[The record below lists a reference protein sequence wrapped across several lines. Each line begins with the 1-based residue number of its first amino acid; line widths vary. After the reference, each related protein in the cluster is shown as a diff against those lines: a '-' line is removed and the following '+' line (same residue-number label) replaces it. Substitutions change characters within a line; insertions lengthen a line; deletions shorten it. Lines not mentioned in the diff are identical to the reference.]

1 MSSEVM
7 ETELCVQVC
16 VRVSSS
22 RVGWFALLEKAL
34 QLPGMNESHT

>member
-16 VRVSSS
+16 VRVH
-22 RVGWFALLEKAL
+22 VCEFIQG
-34 QLPGMNESHT
+34 GMVCTIGKSPATPRNE